1 MTSEIRSSYQE
12 AYVWVWLPQA
22 NEPTVAGLL
31 TRQGRQLVFNYGR
44 SYLARPDAMA
54 LYAPELPLRAGVIPL
69 LPGLDMPGCIRDA
82 SPDAWGRRVLI
93 NRKLGQQGQG
103 AAGFELDE
111 LTYLLE
117 SGSDRIGALPVWPQR
132 RCFFWDAK
140 KPSTSSTT
148 RWA

>member
-1 MTSEIRSSYQE
+1 MN
-12 AYVWVWLPQA
+12 PQW
-22 NEPTVAGLL
+22 PVC
-31 TRQGRQLVFNYGR
+31 
-44 SYLARPDAMA
+44 S
-54 LYAPELPLRAGVIPL
+54 
-69 LPGLDMPGCIRDA
+69 RDA

-132 RCFFWDAK
+132 RCFFGDVK